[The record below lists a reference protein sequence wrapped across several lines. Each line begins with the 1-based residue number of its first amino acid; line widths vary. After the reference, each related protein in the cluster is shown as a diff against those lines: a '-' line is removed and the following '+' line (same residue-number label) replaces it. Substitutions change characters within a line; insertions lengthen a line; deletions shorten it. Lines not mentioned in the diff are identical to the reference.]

1 MPLRA
6 YGLNCTLKSGDESSS
21 TQKLLDQLLRA
32 LGKHDVETASDRVA
46 NFNVK
51 PGVTADEGDGDEWPQ
66 LRKRIMEADILVVAT
81 PIWMGQPSSVCKRV
95 LERLD
100 AVLSEIDDDGRYPT
114 FGKVAVA
121 AVVGNEDG
129 AHHCC
134 AEIYQALTDVG
145 FTIPGASPPYWV
157 GEAMGSTDYQD
168 LERTP
173 KKVAETIRTIA
184 SNAAHLA
191 QLLKDSPY
199 PKPRPLAGRPV
210 GRRRPGPGR
219 TVMSGTDENPRLAA
233 ATMRAPPMEQRP
245 WPSAS
250 PGSHPS
256 PSVPCSAWTTRR
268 SRAMARSATASMPS
282 SVSPTASNCA
292 TPRRAKP
299 CCW

>member
-1 MPLRA
+1 MALRA
-6 YGLNCTLKSGDESSS
+6 YGLNCTLKSGDASSS

-145 FTIPGASPPYWV
+145 FTVPGASPPYWV

-173 KKVAETIRTIA
+173 KKVAETVRTIA

-191 QLLKDSPY
+191 QLLKKSPY
-199 PKPRPLAGRPV
+199 PKP
-210 GRRRPGPGR
+210 
-219 TVMSGTDENPRLAA
+219 
-233 ATMRAPPMEQRP
+233 
-245 WPSAS
+245 
-250 PGSHPS
+250 
-256 PSVPCSAWTTRR
+256 
-268 SRAMARSATASMPS
+268 
-282 SVSPTASNCA
+282 
-292 TPRRAKP
+292 
-299 CCW
+299 

>member
-6 YGLNCTLKSGDESSS
+6 YGLNCTLKSSDESSS

-66 LRKRIMEADILVVAT
+66 LRERIMDADILVVAT

-145 FTIPGASPPYWV
+145 FTVPGASPPYWV

-173 KKVAETIRTIA
+173 KKVAETVRTIA

-191 QLLKDSPY
+191 QLLKKSPY
-199 PKPRPLAGRPV
+199 PKP
-210 GRRRPGPGR
+210 
-219 TVMSGTDENPRLAA
+219 
-233 ATMRAPPMEQRP
+233 
-245 WPSAS
+245 
-250 PGSHPS
+250 
-256 PSVPCSAWTTRR
+256 
-268 SRAMARSATASMPS
+268 
-282 SVSPTASNCA
+282 
-292 TPRRAKP
+292 
-299 CCW
+299 

>member
-6 YGLNCTLKSGDESSS
+6 YGLNCTLKSSDESSS

-145 FTIPGASPPYWV
+145 FTVPGASPPYWV

-173 KKVAETIRTIA
+173 RKVAETVRTIA

-191 QLLKDSPY
+191 QLLKKSPY
-199 PKPRPLAGRPV
+199 PKP
-210 GRRRPGPGR
+210 
-219 TVMSGTDENPRLAA
+219 
-233 ATMRAPPMEQRP
+233 
-245 WPSAS
+245 
-250 PGSHPS
+250 
-256 PSVPCSAWTTRR
+256 
-268 SRAMARSATASMPS
+268 
-282 SVSPTASNCA
+282 
-292 TPRRAKP
+292 
-299 CCW
+299 

>member
-1 MPLRA
+1 MALRA
-6 YGLNCTLKSGDESSS
+6 YGLNCTLKSGDASSS

-51 PGVTADEGDGDEWPQ
+51 PGVSADEGDGDEWPQ

-173 KKVAETIRTIA
+173 RKVAETVRTIA

-191 QLLKDSPY
+191 QLLKKSPY
-199 PKPRPLAGRPV
+199 PKP
-210 GRRRPGPGR
+210 
-219 TVMSGTDENPRLAA
+219 
-233 ATMRAPPMEQRP
+233 
-245 WPSAS
+245 
-250 PGSHPS
+250 
-256 PSVPCSAWTTRR
+256 
-268 SRAMARSATASMPS
+268 
-282 SVSPTASNCA
+282 
-292 TPRRAKP
+292 
-299 CCW
+299 

>member
-6 YGLNCTLKSGDESSS
+6 YGLNCTLKSSDESSS

-145 FTIPGASPPYWV
+145 FTVPGASPPYWV

-168 LERTP
+168 LESTP
-173 KKVAETIRTIA
+173 RKVAETVRTIA

-191 QLLKDSPY
+191 QLLKKSPY
-199 PKPRPLAGRPV
+199 PKP
-210 GRRRPGPGR
+210 
-219 TVMSGTDENPRLAA
+219 
-233 ATMRAPPMEQRP
+233 
-245 WPSAS
+245 
-250 PGSHPS
+250 
-256 PSVPCSAWTTRR
+256 
-268 SRAMARSATASMPS
+268 
-282 SVSPTASNCA
+282 
-292 TPRRAKP
+292 
-299 CCW
+299 

>member
-1 MPLRA
+1 MALRA

-51 PGVTADEGDGDEWPQ
+51 PGVTADEGEGDEWPQ

-145 FTIPGASPPYWV
+145 FTVPGASPPYWV

-173 KKVAETIRTIA
+173 KKVAETVRTIA

-191 QLLKDSPY
+191 QLLKKSPY
-199 PKPRPLAGRPV
+199 PKP
-210 GRRRPGPGR
+210 
-219 TVMSGTDENPRLAA
+219 
-233 ATMRAPPMEQRP
+233 
-245 WPSAS
+245 
-250 PGSHPS
+250 
-256 PSVPCSAWTTRR
+256 
-268 SRAMARSATASMPS
+268 
-282 SVSPTASNCA
+282 
-292 TPRRAKP
+292 
-299 CCW
+299 